1 MVSQRRDSVL
11 PFLRTALGVPFRLQT
26 YRNLLYLALAFPL
39 GLLYFVLLSVGL
51 SLGVGLAIT
60 VVGVPL
66 FLAVLALATGLA
78 AVERELTALLLGVD
92 IESDGSP
99 VLGPTDADS
108 TLDSLVERAKRLV
121 TDLGTWKA
129 VVYLGSKLFLGVAS
143 FVLIMTLLTTATS
156 MLVVPFVYDQ
166 PGVYVGFVTDA
177 PIELHPTLYVAWRQ
191 LLVGVDTVVHVGSWQ
206 VTTLSQALAVAA
218 VGVGLGVLSLHLLN
232 GLARVSAWYTRY
244 MLGTSTPTPDPH

>member
-1 MVSQRRDSVL
+1 MVSQRRDAVL
-11 PFLRTALGVPFRLQT
+11 PHVRSVLGVPFRLQT

-39 GLLYFVLLSVGL
+39 GIVYFVLLSVGL
-51 SLGVGLAIT
+51 SLGVVLAIT
-60 VVGVPL
+60 VVGIPL
-66 FLAVLALATGLA
+66 LLVVLALATGLA

-92 IESDGSP
+92 IESSGSP
-99 VLGPTDADS
+99 VLEPTAADS
-108 TLDSLVERAKRLV
+108 TLGSLLERAKLLV

-129 VVYLGSKLFLGVAS
+129 VVYLGSKLFVGVAS
-143 FVLIMTLLTTATS
+143 FTLIMTLLTTSVS

-177 PIELHPTLYVAWRQ
+177 PIRLHPSLYVAWRQ
-191 LLVGVDTVVHVGSWQ
+191 LLVGVETVVHVGSWQ

-218 VGVGLGVLSLHLLN
+218 VGVGLGVVSLHILN

-244 MLGTSTPTPDPH
+244 MLGTGESAPNPS

>member
-1 MVSQRRDSVL
+1 MISERRSGVFPL
-11 PFLRTALGVPFRLQT
+11 ARTVFGVPFRLQT

-39 GLLYFVLLSVGL
+39 GLVYFVLLSVGL
-51 SLGVGLAIT
+51 SLGAGLAIT

-92 IESDGSP
+92 IESAGSP
-99 VLGPTDADS
+99 VLGPTEADS
-108 TLDSLVERAKRLV
+108 TLGSLLERAKRLV

-129 VVYLGSKLFLGVAS
+129 VVYLGSKLFLGLAS

-177 PIELHPTLYVAWRQ
+177 PIRLHPTLYVAWRQ
-191 LLVGVDTVVHVGSWQ
+191 LLVGVETVIHVGSWQ
-206 VTTLSQALAVAA
+206 VTTLSEALVVAA
-218 VGVGLGVLSLHLLN
+218 VGVGIGVVSLHLLN
-232 GLARVSAWYTRY
+232 GLARVSAWYTRR
-244 MLGTSTPTPDPH
+244 MLGTPTPTADSS